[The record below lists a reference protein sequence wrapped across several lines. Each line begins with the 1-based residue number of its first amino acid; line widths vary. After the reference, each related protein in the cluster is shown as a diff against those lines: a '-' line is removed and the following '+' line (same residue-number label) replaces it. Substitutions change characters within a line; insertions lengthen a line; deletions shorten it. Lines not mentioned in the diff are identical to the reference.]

1 MLELFE
7 QIHIVSE
14 PLKDDEQNQL
24 YLWLEKNSFPSCCL
38 PEEYLSLMQESNGGD
53 FISGAR
59 EYQFLSVAEAMD
71 AYECYMF
78 PKFMPFAFP
87 FAMDGNGNFYI
98 FNLRAADACVYL
110 VNAGYLSWEQDAYC
124 KIAESFAACIEPNK
138 GQTQQAPYH
147 P

>member
-14 PLKDDEQNQL
+14 PLKDDERNQL

-53 FISGAR
+53 FISGER

-98 FNLRAADACVYL
+98 FNLRATDACVYI
-110 VNAGYLSWEQDAYC
+110 VSAGDLGWEEDECLKA
-124 KIAESFAACIEPNK
+124 AESFIECLKQNK
-138 GQTQQAPYH
+138 GQAHRTPYDQ
-147 P
+147 